1 MAKPKKPPKPPA
13 PPPTRRRAM
22 VTPEG
27 VDLGVELASR
37 GARLAAF
44 TLDIVILFAVMF
56 LFGVLLLALG
66 WAGRGK
72 PSDTV
77 EIIGMLGFFLLR
89 NAWFIGWES
98 LPGGATPGKRVVR
111 IRVAARNGGR
121 LTADAVLARN
131 VMRELELFMPMMFVG
146 FSLGAAFGMTGATG
160 ALATFAGLVWSL
172 IFLTLPLFNRDRLRA
187 GDIIAGTWVVQ
198 APKPVL
204 LPDLAGA
211 GAEGGGLYHFT
222 PDQVDAYG
230 VKELHV
236 LEDVMRARDAKVMAE
251 VARRIREKVVW
262 TPIERETD
270 AAFLSAY
277 YAALRRRLEQR
288 LLFGHRRKDKFDKV

>member
-1 MAKPKKPPKPPA
+1 VAKRPKESGA
-13 PPPTRRRAM
+13 PPNRRRTM
-22 VTPEG
+22 ITPEG

-44 TLDIVILFAVMF
+44 LLDVAILFAVMF
-56 LFGVLLLALG
+56 LFGVLLLAAG
-66 WAGRGK
+66 WAGRGR
-72 PSDTV
+72 SSETV
-77 EIIGMLGFFLLR
+77 EIVGMLGFFLLR

-98 LPGGATPGKRVVR
+98 LPGGATPGKRVVK

-146 FSLGAAFGMTGATG
+146 FSLAAAFGMTGTTG
-160 ALATFAGLVWSL
+160 ALATLAGLVWSL

-187 GDIIAGTWVVQ
+187 GDIIAGTWVVE

-211 GAEGGGLYHFT
+211 GADDSGRFVFT
-222 PDQVDAYG
+222 PEQVDAYG

-236 LEDVMRARDAKVMAE
+236 LEDVMRRADAKVMAE
-251 VARRIREKVVW
+251 VARRIREKVAW
-262 TPIERETD
+262 TRMENETD

-288 LLFGHRRKDKFDKV
+288 LLFGHRRKDKFDMS